1 MLETLIAVAIS
12 VIIGMLLLQAASSFL
27 HWSALA
33 AQRNTENASLGELAD
48 RWEADE
54 DSAWAIFTPPGDVLG
69 ASNADGHEV
78 DFFTRDGHGRA
89 YFWAYTFDAQAHTIT
104 RYLYDAPGSAP
115 AKDTVYAGITKFAT
129 RTYPLTALQ
138 DASTPVY
145 SPLYASATLQ
155 SGTVLFYPAM
165 PWIAGGNNI
174 TWLRV
179 ETAANVREMQLA
191 TQTAPTGFTI
201 VLSYTPSPAP
211 SPTPAAVLSVWP
223 AAVRYAVSG
232 TNVADAGA
240 PRVTVAAL
248 LNGLLGGGIANAAST
263 CPAQAFPSAS
273 AMANNQ
279 PYSQGTRDPFGAG
292 ITLGQNGCYGGQI
305 VLNEP
310 GYAGAFLDKQLS
322 TDACTN
328 TQIYVGG
335 WVPTT
340 YGPTAYQSF
349 SGGNQTAN
357 TCTIGFT
364 DSASQAHIAQTTAEI
379 YDCGPA
385 VNQPDFTSQQDCL
398 WYGAEYSGGPGI
410 GIVGEA
416 EVWYYAPPTSSGP
429 VLDCSDPSVGC
440 TWSSNGGV
448 AYCAQPIDPSTGA
461 ATGPSINEV
470 NPAGFNCSAIYTATP
485 PAHKWT
491 TIPCSGTRT
500 QCINEPGSV
509 IKLP

>member
-89 YFWAYTFDAQAHTIT
+89 YFWAYTFDSQAHTIT

-310 GYAGAFLDKQLS
+310 GYFAQFSDYQSFSSPCQSSQVALGLWA
-322 TDACTN
+322 N
-328 TQIYVGG
+328 NG
-335 WVPTT
+335 
-340 YGPTAYQSF
+340 YGPTAYQTA
-349 SGGNQTAN
+349 SGGSSVVS
-357 TCTIGFT
+357 TCFLGFT
-364 DSASQAHIAQTTAEI
+364 DAAHSMNTTDVQAEV

-385 VNQPDFTSQQDCL
+385 VNAPDGGAPYCL
-398 WYGAEYSGGPGI
+398 WYGATDSGGPGI

-416 EVWYYAPPTSSGP
+416 EVWYYDAPTRPGP
-429 VLDCSDPSVGC
+429 VLDCSDPSIGC
-440 TWSSNGGV
+440 TWSMNGSV
-448 AYCAQPIDPSTGA
+448 AYCAQPVNPNTGA
-461 ATGPSINEV
+461 AIGPPINEP
-470 NPAGFNCSAIYTATP
+470 NSAGFSCAKAYLTNP

-491 TIPCSGTRT
+491 IIPCQGTAT
-500 QCINEPGSV
+500 QCKNEVGGGPN
-509 IKLP
+509 LP